1 MKRIFAA
8 GALMS
13 ALIGASCA
21 LVACGDDVAPK
32 APAATENASPPVAAS
47 VEDVTVANVEMG
59 SATPA
64 APNAPDFAVLYPEAT
79 LVGPATLARGPSG
92 PGGILEFTTP
102 DQPDAVV
109 SFYRAHAEASGL
121 TTIAS
126 MNQGGASAYSAGDGA
141 SGAGKLLSVVASPGE
156 DGLTNVQLNWSAG
169 R

>member
-13 ALIGASCA
+13 ALIGVSGT
-21 LVACGDDVAPK
+21 LVACSDDVAPK
-32 APAATENASPPVAAS
+32 APASIESAAS
-47 VEDVTVANVEMG
+47 ADAPAVANAPAVKSEL
-59 SATPA
+59 AAAAPA
-64 APNAPDFAVLYPEAT
+64 APDAPDFAVLYPEAT
-79 LVGPATLARGPSG
+79 PLRPATLARGPSG

-102 DQPDAVV
+102 DQPEAVV
-109 SFYRAHAEASGL
+109 TFYRAHAEASGL

>member
-1 MKRIFAA
+1 MKRIFAV

-13 ALIGASCA
+13 ALIGMSGT
-21 LVACGDDVAPK
+21 LVACSDDAAPN
-32 APAATENASPPVAAS
+32 APAATENASSAVASA
-47 VEDVTVANVEMG
+47 VEDVPVANAEMG
-59 SATPA
+59 AATPA
-64 APNAPDFAVLYPEAT
+64 APDAPEFAVLYPEAT
-79 LVGPATLARGPSG
+79 LVGPVTLARGPSG

-109 SFYRAHAEASGL
+109 AFYRSHAEASGL

-141 SGAGKLLSVVASPGE
+141 SGAGKLLSVVASPSE